1 MYQKIIVRCLESI
14 EMVHIW
20 LRTQRNAMGTG
31 SLARLQKQRHK
42 LIFRIKE
49 VQNLVR
55 CQFNLKRR
63 LGYLAQEY

>member
-1 MYQKIIVRCLESI
+1 MYQKKLRNDGESSLQ
-14 EMVHIW
+14 EMLW
-20 LRTQRNAMGTG
+20 GTG